1 MSFVHESLYQS
12 KTMSEVNF
20 SEYIENIARNLFHS
34 YGRPEGG
41 IKLDFNLEE
50 IYLNLDTS
58 IPCGLIVNE
67 IVSNSLK
74 YAFHGRSEGRIVIE
88 FSKQSEEKLKLI
100 IRDDGIGL
108 PENLDVENAESLGLQ
123 LVTTL
128 ITQIG
133 GELEIVVSNGT
144 SFNILFK
151 EQ

>member
-1 MSFVHESLYQS
+1 
-12 KTMSEVNF
+12 
-20 SEYIENIARNLFHS
+20 
-34 YGRPEGG
+34 
-41 IKLDFNLEE
+41 
-50 IYLNLDTS
+50 LDTS

-74 YAFHGRSEGRIVIE
+74 YAFQGRSEGRIVIE
-88 FSKQSEEKLKLI
+88 FGKQSEDKLKLI
-100 IRDDGIGL
+100 VRDDGIGL

-133 GELEIVVSNGT
+133 GELEIVVSKGT

>member
-1 MSFVHESLYQS
+1 
-12 KTMSEVNF
+12 
-20 SEYIENIARNLFHS
+20 
-34 YGRPEGG
+34 
-41 IKLDFNLEE
+41 
-50 IYLNLDTS
+50 
-58 IPCGLIVNE
+58 LIVNE

-133 GELEIVVSNGT
+133 GELEIVVSKGT